1 MTLKSTAQKC
11 SQCGADLAAATATGL
26 CPRCLLS
33 IGLDETVGPD
43 PLLAVP
49 SAVGNAPSFG
59 SGALPAF
66 GGYELLAE
74 IARGGMGVVYKA
86 RQTSLNR
93 LVAIKML
100 LAGPFA
106 SPEFLARFRAEAET
120 AAKLRHPNI
129 VSILEVGQHEDL
141 PYFSMEYVEG
151 PNLAQLVQDGPLE
164 PKRAAA
170 CVHTLAEAVQYAHSL
185 GVLHR
190 DLKPSNV
197 LVDMFEQPRITDFGL
212 AKQLSASEG
221 SILTR
226 QLTLTGQMLGS
237 PAFMAPEQ
245 ATGDTGRIGPACDIY
260 SLGAVLYWLLTCRPP
275 HLGSTLGETIR
286 SVQED
291 EPVPPR
297 RLNRAVPLDL
307 ETICLKCLEKEPSR
321 RYATAKKLADDV
333 GRFLAD
339 EPVHA
344 RPVSRTEK
352 VWRWCRR
359 KPALA
364 SLGASVLVLMV
375 LLAVG
380 ALTAAFRINRERQR
394 AEAQA
399 YTADMNVVLQAWK
412 DGDLKRAQ
420 ELLNAHVP
428 RRGERDL
435 RGFEW
440 RYLWK
445 LCQDESLR
453 TIQCGT
459 NDRVSWLTSSPGH
472 NFVVA
477 CGQNAVRLLDPATG
491 QELHSFA
498 YPNPKAKDGWHL
510 IALAQAVNLLAAHR
524 ADGVVGLWDL
534 SSKTLLG
541 TVNPFPNNM
550 ELDVHGTNSSAALA
564 LSPDGRRLAARS
576 GRAFAMWDISLPTA
590 PRRLW
595 SVQLDRS
602 FGSGVLKFSPD
613 GQTVVGNGK
622 LMLAGTIGAWDAE
635 TGRELDAFP
644 KRAVGSILDV
654 AFSPDGT
661 LLAASG
667 NQSTINIWGFTNR
680 TVSHPFEGH
689 LGWVNAL
696 AFSPDGNRLI
706 SAGSDGTIRVWDIAS
721 RKAVGIFRDPQDRQV
736 LSVVSAPDGKS
747 ILSTTGDEIKVWGS
761 EPRPMAAVIE
771 TRQELGWPAISRD
784 GKWLVT
790 TRGVV
795 AGEHYSESEGGKV
808 WDLASKQQRFYLVHK
823 NRQPLLPAF
832 SPDGKFFVVG
842 GEDPDRVVGVWETA
856 LWDSATGPLKPKV
869 SFTNE
874 FEVGSIAFSP
884 DAKIMAMA
892 GMTFIPESP
901 SGATNRLAFREVG
914 SWRKL
919 RILDGA
925 GTGATWKAGAATV
938 AFSNDGRLLAVG
950 YGDGWVRLWD
960 FKRQRL
966 IKKMKVDDD
975 DHFGMEV
982 IFSPNGRW
990 LASVSVGGPARVVLF
1005 DLTDLEHIRPVL
1017 TTKAHAGNSW
1027 SAIFTSD
1034 NRSLITSGGDGLIK
1048 FWNLETLKIA
1058 LTLEQNPGLGAYL
1071 TLSRDGNLLVSQGFD
1086 GMVKLWPAAPLE
1098 EIEKVELA
1106 KSYGK

>member
-1 MTLKSTAQKC
+1 
-11 SQCGADLAAATATGL
+11 
-26 CPRCLLS
+26 
-33 IGLDETVGPD
+33 
-43 PLLAVP
+43 
-49 SAVGNAPSFG
+49 
-59 SGALPAF
+59 
-66 GGYELLAE
+66 
-74 IARGGMGVVYKA
+74 MGVVYKA

-120 AAKLRHPNI
+120 AARLRHPNI
-129 VSILEVGQHEDL
+129 VSILEVGQHEGL

-151 PNLAQLVQDGPLE
+151 PNLAQLVHDGPLE

-170 CVHTLAEAVQYAHSL
+170 CVHTLAEAVQYAHDL

-197 LVDMFEQPRITDFGL
+197 LVDMFGQPRITDFGL
-212 AKQLSASEG
+212 AKQLSGSEASV
-221 SILTR
+221 LTR

-245 ATGDTGRIGPACDIY
+245 AASDTGRIGRACDIY

-275 HLGSTLGETIR
+275 HMGSTLGETIR

-321 RYATAKKLADDV
+321 RYPTAKKLADDL

-339 EPVHA
+339 EPVYA

-364 SLGASVLVLMV
+364 SLGGSVLVLIV

-380 ALTAAFRINRERQR
+380 APLAAFRINRERQR

-412 DGDLKRAQ
+412 DGNLKRAQ
-420 ELLNAHVP
+420 ELLRAHLP
-428 RRGERDL
+428 RPGEKDL

-440 RYLWK
+440 RYLWN

-453 TIQCGT
+453 TIPCGT
-459 NDRVSWLTSSPGH
+459 NDYVSWLTSSPGH
-472 NFVVA
+472 SFVAA
-477 CGQNAVRLLDPATG
+477 CGHNALRLLDPATG

-498 YPNPKAKDGWHL
+498 YANPEAKNGWHL
-510 IALAQAVNLLAAHR
+510 IALAQATNLLAAHR

-534 SSKTLLG
+534 ASKTLLS
-541 TVNPFPNNM
+541 TINPFPNSM
-550 ELDVHGTNSSAALA
+550 ALDAYGTNSSPALA

-576 GRAFAMWDISLPTA
+576 GRAFAMWDISVPTA
-590 PRRLW
+590 ARQLW
-595 SVQLDRS
+595 SVQLDAS
-602 FGSGVLKFSPD
+602 IGQLGVLKFSPD
-613 GQTVVGNGK
+613 GQTIVGNGK
-622 LMLAGTIGAWDAE
+622 SIPAGIIGAWYVE
-635 TGRELDAFP
+635 TGRELASFP
-644 KRAVGSILDV
+644 KRTVGFITDV
-654 AFSPDGT
+654 AFSPDGK

-667 NQSTINIWGFTNR
+667 NQSRINIWDFTNR
-680 TVSHPFEGH
+680 TVRYYFEGH

-696 AFSPDGNRLI
+696 AFSPDGNGLI
-706 SAGSDGTIRVWDIAS
+706 SAGSDGTIRVWDIPSQKPA
-721 RKAVGIFRDPQDRQV
+721 GIFRDPEDRQV
-736 LSVVSAPDGKS
+736 LSVAFAPDGKF
-747 ILSTTGDEIKVWGS
+747 ILSTTGEELKIWSS
-761 EPRPMAAVIE
+761 EASSPAAVVE
-771 TRQELGWPAISRD
+771 THQLWGWPALSPD
-784 GKWLVT
+784 GKRLVT
-790 TRGVV
+790 IGGIG
-795 AGEHYSESEGGKV
+795 AGEHYSESESAKV
-808 WDLASKQQRFYLVHK
+808 WDVASKQQRFYLVHK
-823 NRQPLLPAF
+823 NRQPLPPAF

-856 LWDSATGPLKPKV
+856 LWDSATGPLKPNV

-892 GMTFIPESP
+892 GMTFNPEKP

-925 GTGATWKAGAATV
+925 GAGATQKAGAATV
-938 AFSNDGRLLAVG
+938 AFSKDGRLLAVG
-950 YGDGWVRLWD
+950 YRDGWVRLWD
-960 FKRQRL
+960 FRRQRL
-966 IKKMKVDDD
+966 IKGMKVDDD
-975 DHFGMEV
+975 DHFGMGV
-982 IFSPNGRW
+982 SFSPNGRW

-1005 DLTDLEHIRPVL
+1005 DLTDLKHIRPAL
-1017 TTKAHAGNSW
+1017 TNKAHAGNSW
-1027 SAIFTSD
+1027 SAIFTPDS
-1034 NRSLITSGGDGLIK
+1034 RTLVTSGGDGLIK
-1048 FWNLETLKIA
+1048 FWNLGTLKIA
-1058 LTLEQNPGLGAYL
+1058 LSLEQNPGLGAFL
-1071 TLSRDGNLLVSQGFD
+1071 SLSRDGNLLVSQDAD

-1106 KSYGK
+1106 RSLGR

>member
-1 MTLKSTAQKC
+1 MTPKSTAQRC

-43 PLLAVP
+43 PLLAFP
-49 SAVGNAPSFG
+49 SAIGNAPSFG
-59 SGALPAF
+59 CGALPTF

-129 VSILEVGQHEDL
+129 VSILEVGQHEGL

-151 PNLAQLVQDGPLE
+151 PSLAQLVQDGPLE

-170 CVHTLAEAVQYAHSL
+170 CVHALAEAVQYAHSL

-197 LVDMFEQPRITDFGL
+197 LVDMFGQPRITDFGL
-212 AKQLSASEG
+212 AKQLSASEA

-226 QLTLTGQMLGS
+226 QLTITGQMLGS

-245 ATGDTGRIGPACDIY
+245 AAGDTGRIGRACDIY

-291 EPVPPR
+291 EPVPLR
-297 RLNRAVPLDL
+297 RLNRAVALDL
-307 ETICLKCLEKEPSR
+307 ETICLKSLQKEPSR
-321 RYATAKKLADDV
+321 RYATAKKLADDL

-364 SLGASVLVLMV
+364 SLGASVLVLMIV
-375 LLAVG
+375 LAVG
-380 ALTAAFRINRERQR
+380 APIAAFRINRERQR

-399 YTADMNVVLQAWK
+399 YTADMNLVLQVWK
-412 DGDLKRAQ
+412 DGNLKRAQ
-420 ELLNAHVP
+420 ELLRAHVP
-428 RRGERDL
+428 SRGERDL

-445 LCQDESLR
+445 LCQDESLH

-459 NDRVSWLTSSPGH
+459 NDHVWRLVSSPGQS
-472 NFVVA
+472 FVA
-477 CGQNAVRLLDPATG
+477 AAGQNAVRLLDPATG
-491 QELHSFA
+491 QELDRFA
-498 YPNPKAKDGWHL
+498 YPNPEAKDTWHL
-510 IALAQAVNLLAAHR
+510 IALASHATNLLAAHR
-524 ADGVVGLWDL
+524 AGGVVGLWDL
-534 SSKTLLG
+534 AHKSLLG
-541 TVNPFPNNM
+541 TVKPFTNN
-550 ELDVHGTNSSAALA
+550 LDALA
-564 LSPDGRRLAARS
+564 LSPDGGRLAARS
-576 GRAFAMWDISLPTA
+576 GRAFAMWDITLPTA

-595 SVQLDRS
+595 SAQLDRS
-602 FGSGVLKFSPD
+602 LGHGVLEFSPD
-613 GQTVVGNGK
+613 GKTIVGNGK
-622 LMLAGTIGAWDAE
+622 SIAAGTIGAWDAE
-635 TGRELDAFP
+635 TGLELASFP
-644 KRAVGSILDV
+644 KRTVGFIIDV

-721 RKAVGIFRDPQDRQV
+721 RKAVGILRDPEDREV
-736 LSVVSAPDGKS
+736 LSVAFAPDGKS

-761 EPRPMAAVIE
+761 EPRPMASIIE
-771 TRQELGWPAISRD
+771 TRQEWGWPAISPD

-790 TRGVV
+790 IRGVV
-795 AGEHYSESEGGKV
+795 AGEPYSESESAKV
-808 WDLASKQQRFYLVHK
+808 WDLASRQQRFYLVHK
-823 NRQPLLPAF
+823 DRQPLPPVF
-832 SPDGKFFVVG
+832 SPDGKLFVIG
-842 GEDPDRVVGVWETA
+842 GEGSNRVVSVWEKA
-856 LWDSATGPLKPKV
+856 LWDNATGPLKPMV

-874 FEVGSIAFSP
+874 FEVGSINFSP
-884 DAKIMAMA
+884 DGKIMAMA
-892 GMTFIPESP
+892 GMAFDPERRSD
-901 SGATNRLAFREVG
+901 ATNRLAFREVG

-925 GTGATWKAGAATV
+925 GAGATDKAGAATV
-938 AFSNDGRLLAVG
+938 AFSNDGSLLAVG
-950 YGDGWVRLWD
+950 YRDGWVRLWD
-960 FKRQRL
+960 FKHQRL
-966 IKKMKVDDD
+966 IKELKVDDD
-975 DHFGMEV
+975 DHFGMGV
-982 IFSPNGRW
+982 SFSPNGRW
-990 LASVSVGGPARVVLF
+990 LASVSVGGPARVVFF
-1005 DLTDLEHIRPVL
+1005 DLTDLKHIRLAL

-1027 SAIFTSD
+1027 SAIFTPDS
-1034 NRSLITSGGDGLIK
+1034 RSLVTSGGDGLIK

-1058 LTLEQNPGLGAYL
+1058 LTLEQNAGLGAFL
-1071 TLSRDGNLLVSQGFD
+1071 SLSRDGNLLVSQAAD
-1086 GMVKLWPAAPLE
+1086 GMVKLWPAAPIG
-1098 EIEKVELA
+1098 EIPKDKLHQ
-1106 KSYGK
+1106 

>member
-1 MTLKSTAQKC
+1 MTPKSTAQRC

-33 IGLDETVGPD
+33 ICLDETVGPD
-43 PLLAVP
+43 PLLALP
-49 SAVGNAPSFG
+49 NAVGKASSFG
-59 SGALPAF
+59 SAVLPAF
-66 GGYELLAE
+66 GSYELLAE

-86 RQTSLNR
+86 RQIGLNR

-106 SPEFLARFRAEAET
+106 SPEFLARFRTEAET

-129 VSILEVGQHEDL
+129 VSILEVGQHEGL

-164 PKRAAA
+164 PKRAAT
-170 CVHTLAEAVQYAHSL
+170 CVHALAEAVQYAHDL

-197 LVDMFEQPRITDFGL
+197 LVDMFGQPRITDFGL
-212 AKQLSASEG
+212 AKQLSGSEA

-245 ATGDTGRIGPACDIY
+245 AAGDTDSIGRASDIY
-260 SLGAVLYWLLTCRPP
+260 SLGAVVYWLLTCRPP

-307 ETICLKCLEKEPSR
+307 ETICLKCLEKDPSR
-321 RYATAKKLADDV
+321 RYATAKKLADDL

-344 RPVSRTEK
+344 RAVGRTEK

-364 SLGASVLVLMV
+364 SLAASVLVLVV

-380 ALTAAFRINRERQR
+380 APIAAFRINRERQR

-399 YTADMNVVLQAWK
+399 YTAEMNNVLQAWK
-412 DGDLKRAQ
+412 EGQLKRA
-420 ELLNAHVP
+420 EDLLSAYIP
-428 RRGERDL
+428 KPGRSDL

-445 LCQDESLR
+445 LCQDESLH

-459 NDRVSWLTSSPGH
+459 NDQVWRLVSSPGQS
-472 NFVVA
+472 FVAA

-498 YPNPKAKDGWHL
+498 YPNPEAKHTSHL
-510 IALAQAVNLLAAHR
+510 IALAQATNLLAAHR
-524 ADGVVGLWDL
+524 AGGVVGLWDL
-534 SSKTLLG
+534 ARKSLLG
-541 TVNPFPNNM
+541 TVQPFTNN
-550 ELDVHGTNSSAALA
+550 LTALA
-564 LSPDGRRLAARS
+564 LSPDGTRLAARD
-576 GRAFAMWDISLPTA
+576 GRNVGMWDISRPTA
-590 PRRLW
+590 SRPMW
-595 SVQLDRS
+595 SLQLDVD
-602 FGSGVLKFSPD
+602 FGPAVLKFSPD
-613 GQTVVGNGK
+613 GKTLVGNGRTIQ
-622 LMLAGTIGAWDAE
+622 AGTIAAWDGE
-635 TGRELDAFP
+635 TGRELPSFP
-644 KRAVGSILDV
+644 KHSVGFVDDV

-667 NQSTINIWGFTNR
+667 IQTRIDIWDFTNR
-680 TVSHPFEGH
+680 TVSYPLEGH
-689 LGWVNAL
+689 FNTVNAL
-696 AFSPDGNRLI
+696 AFSPDGKRLI
-706 SAGSDGTIRVWDIAS
+706 SAASDGTIRVWDVQS
-721 RKAVGIFRDPQDRQV
+721 RKAVGIFRDPEQREV
-736 LSVVSAPDGKS
+736 LSAAFAPDGKS
-747 ILSTTGDEIKVWGS
+747 ILSTTVDELKIWNP
-761 EPRPMAAVIE
+761 EPRPPAAVIE
-771 TRQELGWPAISRD
+771 TRQTWGWPAISPD

-790 TRGVV
+790 LWG
-795 AGEHYSESEGGKV
+795 ANKGEAYVESESVKV
-808 WDLASKQQRFYLVHK
+808 WDVASRQLKFYLVHK
-823 NRQPLLPAF
+823 DRQPVAPVF
-832 SPDGKFFVVG
+832 SPDGKLFVVG
-842 GEDPDRVVGVWETA
+842 GEDPERRVSVWETA
-856 LWDSATGPLKPKV
+856 LWASATGPLNPIA

-884 DAKIMAMA
+884 DGKIMAMA
-892 GMTFIPESP
+892 GMAFNPQMP

-919 RILDGA
+919 GILEGA
-925 GTGATWKAGAATV
+925 GAGATERAAAATV

-950 YGDGWVRLWD
+950 YRDGWVRLWD
-960 FKRQRL
+960 FERQRL
-966 IKKMKVDDD
+966 LKELNVHDDAPFL
-975 DHFGMEV
+975 FGGV
-982 IFSPNGRW
+982 GVNFSADGRW
-990 LASVSVGGPARVVLF
+990 LAAVSLGASGNLELF
-1005 DLTDLEHIRPVL
+1005 DLMDLRHIRPGL
-1017 TTKAHAGNSW
+1017 TTSGLY
-1027 SAIFTSD
+1027 SALFTSD
-1034 NRSLITSGGDGLIK
+1034 SRTLVTSGGDGLIK
-1048 FWNLETLKIA
+1048 FWNLETLKLA
-1058 LTLEQNPGLGAYL
+1058 MTLEHTLGLASF
-1071 TLSRDGNLLVSQGFD
+1071 LSLSPDGNLLVSQDAD
-1086 GMVKLWPAAPLE
+1086 GLVKLWPAAPLE

-1106 KSYGK
+1106 KSLGR